1 MPSLA
6 LLIDFGS
13 TFTKVVAVDLDTAQ
27 LIGRSQAPSTV
38 GTDVREGLLAALAGL
53 HERHPVFDRAP
64 KDLSVLEGKIV
75 FASSSAAGGLRIA
88 VVGNVP
94 GLTVEA
100 ANQAALGAGAKV
112 VGSTAFKLTDDKVRE
127 LQDLRPDM
135 ILLTGGVDG
144 GDAATILHNA
154 ALLAQ
159 SALSVPIVVGGNRAV
174 AEEVAQFSQAGRQR
188 GALCRQRDAAVRERW
203 RSNPRAKR
211 SASFSWSAS
220 RTPRAW
226 MMSRN
231 LSPVVL
237 PTPMAVLEGIRL
249 GADGTASEKGWGDML
264 VVDVGGATTDVHS
277 IGYGIPAGENV
288 IARGLAEPYAKRTVE
303 GDLGIRFNA
312 ATILARIGLDELAGA
327 LRRDFPGEAV
337 SNPAFHE
344 YIEQISDD
352 TGAVPQAAW
361 HFAADAVL
369 ARAAVDLAVARHV
382 GRRERIVAREGE
394 AWVHSGKDL
403 RDTRTLIGTGGVF
416 VHNPFATYILSPA
429 AQSDDR
435 VQVLRPKESKSTL
448 RFVLSALR
456 RRVAV
461 GKLSGRGPAYIQ
473 ALRNGSGITGYC
485 SFEKTRR
492 LDFALLASRW
502 ATQQWQK

>member
-13 TFTKVVAVDLDTAQ
+13 TFTKVVAVDLDAAQ
-27 LIGRSQAPSTV
+27 LIGLSQAPSTV

-53 HERHPVFDRAP
+53 HERRPIFDRAP
-64 KDLSVLEGKIV
+64 KDLSVLAGNIV

-127 LQDLRPDM
+127 LQNLRPDM

-144 GDAATILHNA
+144 GDGATILHNA
-154 ALLAQ
+154 GLLAQ
-159 SALSVPIVVGGNRAV
+159 SALAVPVIVGGNRAM
-174 AEEVAQFSQAGRQR
+174 AEEVGVHLKQGGKEARFV
-188 GALCRQRDAAVRERW
+188 DNVM
-203 RSNPRAKR
+203 PRAGTLSVE
-211 SASFSWSAS
+211 SAREEIRKLFMERITHAKG
-220 RTPRAW
+220 
-226 MMSRN
+226 
-231 LSPVVL
+231 LDDVKEFVPVVS

-249 GADGTASEKGWGDML
+249 GADGTAGEKGWGDML

-277 IGYGIPAGENV
+277 IGNGIPAGENV
-288 IARGLAEPYAKRTVE
+288 IARGLAEAYAKRTVE

-327 LRRDFPGEAV
+327 LRRDFPEEAA
-337 SNPAFHE
+337 SDQAFNE
-344 YIEQISDD
+344 YIEQISAD

-361 HFAADAVL
+361 HCAADAVL

-429 AQSDDR
+429 AQNEDR
-435 VQVLRPKESKSTL
+435 VQALRPRNPTL
-448 RFVLSALR
+448 YFDSSYLLY
-456 RRVAV
+456 AV
-461 GKLSGRGPAYIQ
+461 GLLSEQYPDAALQIFKRYI
-473 ALRNGSGITGYC
+473 APVV
-485 SFEKTRR
+485 
-492 LDFALLASRW
+492 
-502 ATQQWQK
+502 